1 MKYLSIKVKSHV
13 WKQTGKSLYN
23 FTNMDALGIPIR
35 KNMSENVGSHD
46 LHIKQSDNFSLF
58 DTSWLFAS
66 TDLFYIIPIMTSPHS
81 KKHNQSQS
89 PICESYTGRE
99 ILPTQPMH
107 FFQGN
112 SCKIIIQ
119 FASSLVITKWVP
131 FFMIPEL
138 WRRQSSLWNSHA
150 TLFLPWENP

>member
-1 MKYLSIKVKSHV
+1 
-13 WKQTGKSLYN
+13 
-23 FTNMDALGIPIR
+23 
-35 KNMSENVGSHD
+35 MSENVGSHD

-138 WRRQSSLWNSHA
+138 WRRQSSLLKQPPPEMSLKAPVKVKESPVPHSSRGSGSCH
-150 TLFLPWENP
+150 THPPRIP